1 MDLSGPC
8 APPPGLYR
16 RLSAAA
22 GSVRRSAAGPALR
35 HLLGLLGWREEV
47 HVGCGVLG
55 SRPAQSDQPEP
66 EPAPHLHPQSKCSR
80 HPHSPEGNCGTRL
93 MAFADAGA
101 SPGCQRRP
109 TPIPAGR
116 TTPLRPHFLCQ
127 PRCGSPP
134 RWERGVV
141 GVDSAG
147 NCTRAPSSAPAK
159 PRSAAAL
166 TVPPRRGGP
175 SEDVEGGQAGTL
187 EAACQPPVPGLSRP
201 RSRAQRGDAVMRDHA
216 RTVRDAR
223 RTPVV
228 CQARPPASH
237 TRLRSLLATPV
248 TASRWPVKAA
258 TRTQSAAPPD
268 EASYYRP
275 DVRHEENESR
285 ARASRGD
292 EPRARGLSRALGP
305 RGSANSRPGLLDGQY
320 FQGLPTQAGARVFAL

>member
-134 RWERGVV
+134 RWGARG
-141 GVDSAG
+141 GGSRLSRQLHACPQLSASETTECG
-147 NCTRAPSSAPAK
+147 CSD
-159 PRSAAAL
+159 SAAAARWPFRGCRGRTGWHPGSGVPATCTWTLSAPL
-166 TVPPRRGGP
+166 T
-175 SEDVEGGQAGTL
+175 S
-187 EAACQPPVPGLSRP
+187 S
-201 RSRAQRGDAVMRDHA
+201 
-216 RTVRDAR
+216 AR
-223 RTPVV
+223 RRRHEGPRTHRARRATDAGSLPGAAARQPHQAALSAGHSGHCLEMASEGCDTDAERRAPGRGIVL
-228 CQARPPASH
+228 QAR
-237 TRLRSLLATPV
+237 R
-248 TASRWPVKAA
+248 
-258 TRTQSAAPPD
+258 AP
-268 EASYYRP
+268 
-275 DVRHEENESR
+275 
-285 ARASRGD
+285 
-292 EPRARGLSRALGP
+292 
-305 RGSANSRPGLLDGQY
+305 
-320 FQGLPTQAGARVFAL
+320 